1 MRALI
6 LGVAAALLAGAV
18 SAQPYQRD
26 DRQDGRYDRGGAEQ
40 RDNQRG
46 DRDGDQRY
54 DHRDGRRYD
63 HRDYRRSGWGQ
74 DYGNRGH
81 HWRYG
86 ERMGYNDWNGAQ
98 RIDYR
103 RYRLRQPPR
112 GYEWRQSNGQFV
124 MAAIATGVIASIIIS
139 NGR

>member
-6 LGVAAALLAGAV
+6 LGVAAAALLAGAV

-26 DRQDGRYDRGGAEQ
+26 DRYDRGGDQ
-40 RDNQRG
+40 RDNNR
-46 DRDGDQRY
+46 GDQRY
-54 DHRDGRRYD
+54 DHRYD
-63 HRDYRRSGWGQ
+63 HRGYQHSGWGQ

-81 HWRYG
+81 HWRSG

-98 RIDYR
+98 RVDYR

-112 GYEWRQSNGQFV
+112 GYEWRQSNGQYILGAV
-124 MAAIATGVIASIIIS
+124 ATGVIASIILS